1 MEQTIKYSLIRS
13 IGKVY
18 ELSKECQLEPGFFE
32 SAANDLKVV
41 SDYFEISQNQS
52 LLVAMVFSLN
62 YRGDTVDF
70 NDLTLHFDCNPMR
83 LLMFIDDFEALY
95 TKEIFKKQKSG
106 RGIQLALTN
115 DQITINEKITE
126 AILTNQPMPQLG
138 GEEEPTDIIEILEKI
153 YNIGEQRDNGE
164 IPTVVLFGHAI
175 NLISDN
181 LHFPLIKRI
190 NDFKFKI
197 EDNYVYLYLIWKTL
211 NGYNSVDIE
220 TMTKGIF
227 DTATRRMRYVQKLI
241 SNENELINQ
250 NLIEIV
256 EAKFLNDPAI
266 KLTEQS
272 RILIEECGIK
282 LSAKKKINPNNVIEP
297 AKIIAKSLFFKET
310 EAKQLGILK
319 QLLQNANF
327 NEAQSRLGDKGLPKG
342 ITALLHG
349 LPGTGKTETVYQIA
363 RETNRQIVKVDI
375 SQSKSMWFGESE
387 KIVKRIFT
395 DYKSFA
401 KDCDLTPILLFN
413 EADGI
418 IGKRRETGTSN
429 IDQTENTIQNILL
442 EELESFDGIFLAT
455 TNLVKNI
462 DTAFDRR
469 FLFKIEFTKPDKSV
483 KAKIWNSKLPGLTET
498 ECESLANRYD
508 FSGGQI
514 DNIIRKNEI
523 YEIIHGIK
531 VDFKNILEFCNSE
544 LLQKNNS
551 IKVGF
556 TKS

>member
-41 SDYFEISQNQS
+41 SDYFETSQNQS

-190 NDFKFKI
+190 NDFKF
-197 EDNYVYLYLIWKTL
+197 N
-211 NGYNSVDIE
+211 
-220 TMTKGIF
+220 
-227 DTATRRMRYVQKLI
+227 RY
-241 SNENELINQ
+241 
-250 NLIEIV
+250 
-256 EAKFLNDPAI
+256 
-266 KLTEQS
+266 
-272 RILIEECGIK
+272 R
-282 LSAKKKINPNNVIEP
+282 
-297 AKIIAKSLFFKET
+297 
-310 EAKQLGILK
+310 
-319 QLLQNANF
+319 
-327 NEAQSRLGDKGLPKG
+327 RLG
-342 ITALLHG
+342 
-349 LPGTGKTETVYQIA
+349 
-363 RETNRQIVKVDI
+363 RC
-375 SQSKSMWFGESE
+375 S
-387 KIVKRIFT
+387 FT
-395 DYKSFA
+395 
-401 KDCDLTPILLFN
+401 
-413 EADGI
+413 
-418 IGKRRETGTSN
+418 
-429 IDQTENTIQNILL
+429 
-442 EELESFDGIFLAT
+442 
-455 TNLVKNI
+455 
-462 DTAFDRR
+462 
-469 FLFKIEFTKPDKSV
+469 
-483 KAKIWNSKLPGLTET
+483 
-498 ECESLANRYD
+498 
-508 FSGGQI
+508 
-514 DNIIRKNEI
+514 
-523 YEIIHGIK
+523 
-531 VDFKNILEFCNSE
+531 
-544 LLQKNNS
+544 
-551 IKVGF
+551 
-556 TKS
+556 

>member
-256 EAKFLNDPAI
+256 EAKFLNDTAI

-297 AKIIAKSLFFKET
+297 AKIIAKSLFFNET

-469 FLFKIEFTKPDKSV
+469 FLFKVEFQKPENSI

>member
-256 EAKFLNDPAI
+256 EAKFLNDTAI

-297 AKIIAKSLFFKET
+297 AKIIAKSLFFNET

-469 FLFKIEFTKPDKSV
+469 FLFKVEFQKPENSI

-523 YEIIHGIK
+523 YEIIHGIT

>member
-1 MEQTIKYSLIRS
+1 MEQTIKIRLLEC
-13 IGKVY
+13 IGNIYEVSRDCKLETAFFDQVDKELT
-18 ELSKECQLEPGFFE
+18 ELS
-32 SAANDLKVV
+32 N
-41 SDYFEISQNQS
+41 YFGISHTQS
-52 LLVAMVFSLN
+52 LFVAMVFSLN

-70 NDLTLHFDCNPMR
+70 NDLTLYFDCNPMH
-83 LLMFIDDFEALY
+83 LLMYSDDFDVLY
-95 TKEIFKKQKSG
+95 SRKIFIKKKSSH
-106 RGIQLALTN
+106 RMLLALNN

-126 AILTNQPMPQLG
+126 AILTNQPMLQLG
-138 GEEEPTDIIEILEKI
+138 EEKPTDIIELLEKI
-153 YNIGEQRDNGE
+153 YNIGEQRDNDE
-164 IPTVVLFGHAI
+164 ISTKVLFSQSML
-175 NLISDN
+175 LIADN
-181 LHFPLIKRI
+181 LHFPLIKKVD
-190 NDFKFKI
+190 DFKFKT

-211 NGYNSVDIE
+211 SGKESVDLDI
-220 TMTKGIF
+220 TVKGVFDNPTKRIK
-227 DTATRRMRYVQKLI
+227 YVQKIMSGENDLI
-241 SNENELINQ
+241 HQ

-256 EAKFLNDPAI
+256 EARFLNDTEI
-266 KLTEQS
+266 KLTEKSIQLLEDCDLRLPTKRKVAQNNTITPDQIFS
-272 RILIEECGIK
+272 KK
-282 LSAKKKINPNNVIEP
+282 LFYNDS
-297 AKIIAKSLFFKET
+297 

-319 QLLQNANF
+319 QILQDENF
-327 NEAQSRLGDKGLPKG
+327 RETQQRLTAKGLPRG

-349 LPGTGKTETVYQIA
+349 FPGTGKTETVLQIA
-363 RETNRQIVKVDI
+363 KETNRKIMKVDI

-469 FLFKIEFTKPDKSV
+469 FLFKVEFQKPENSI

>member
-256 EAKFLNDPAI
+256 EAKFLNDTAI

-297 AKIIAKSLFFKET
+297 AKIIAKSLFFNET

-442 EELESFDGIFLAT
+442 EELENFEGIFLAT
-455 TNLVKNI
+455 TNLVKNL
-462 DTAFDRR
+462 DTAFERR
-469 FLFKIEFTKPDKSV
+469 FLFKIEFTKPDNSV
-483 KAKIWNSKLPGLTET
+483 KTKIWSSKLPVLTET
-498 ECESLANRYD
+498 ECETLANRYD

-514 DNIIRKNEI
+514 DNVIRKNEI
-523 YEIIHGIK
+523 YEIIHGIA

-544 LLQKNNS
+544 LLLKNNS

>member
-70 NDLTLHFDCNPMR
+70 NDLTEHFGCNPMQ
-83 LLMFIDDFEALY
+83 LLMYSDDFEALFS
-95 TKEIFKKQKSG
+95 KCIFKKQKSSH
-106 RGIQLALTN
+106 RIQIALTN
-115 DQITINEKITE
+115 DQISINEKITE
-126 AILTNQPMPQLG
+126 AILKNNPMPQLRD
-138 GEEEPTDIIEILEKI
+138 EEVTDVIDLLEKI
-153 YNIGEQRDNGE
+153 YNIGEQRCIDE
-164 IPTVVLFGHAI
+164 ISTIVLFSQTI
-175 NLISDN
+175 LLISDN
-181 LHFPLIKRI
+181 LHLPLIKSI
-190 NDFKFKI
+190 DDFKFKT
-197 EDNYVYLYLIWKTL
+197 DDSYVYLYLIWKAL
-211 NGYNSVDIE
+211 NGNEKVDIE

-227 DTATRRMRYVQKLI
+227 DSSKRRMRYVQKLI

-256 EAKFLNDPAI
+256 EARFFNDTAI
-266 KLTEQS
+266 KLTEKS
-272 RILIEECGIK
+272 FNLIEECGLK
-282 LSAKKKINPNNVIEP
+282 LSAKKRINPNNLIEP
-297 AKIIAKSLFFKET
+297 PQIAAKALFFNEP
-310 EAKQLGILK
+310 EEKQLGILK

-327 NEAQSRLGDKGLPKG
+327 NEVQSRLSDKGLPKG

-349 LPGTGKTETVYQIA
+349 LPGTGKTETVFQIA
-363 RETNRQIVKVDI
+363 RETNRQIIKVDI

-498 ECESLANRYD
+498 ECETLANRYD

-523 YEIIHGIK
+523 YEIIHGIT

>member
-106 RGIQLALTN
+106 RGIQIALTN

-256 EAKFLNDPAI
+256 EAKFLNDTAI

-297 AKIIAKSLFFKET
+297 AKIIAKSLFFNET

-469 FLFKIEFTKPDKSV
+469 FLFKVEFQKPENSI